1 VTQNDFGTEGEPA
14 FGTENPPPPAA
25 PATTNAPVDL
35 GPNAAQ
41 YAPILASYDQ
51 QIAAAQ
57 SALQQA
63 AAARDGAQQRLTA
76 IQANPSQAALFGS
89 QAQTAY
95 DAALTQ
101 WRTAADQ
108 LQTAYNNQA
117 QGKLS
122 IAKTVGTPQ
131 EQAKL
136 EAEARAAQFQ
146 AQKVQSD
153 VQESQETRPERIAQ
167 IRANSANAQ
176 AQADLASAQARLAT
190 ATEPFQI
197 QQAQQAVQQASL
209 NAQRTQAQLTTEQAN
224 AAVAPRVA
232 TAGARSAESAADIS
246 GAQAGV
252 APRVAAAGATS
263 AEQDAA
269 LKTYQTEVA
278 RATTPDEIAAAHEKY
293 QQAVAITS
301 QQQSIAT
308 QQAAI
313 AGVAPERAQADLRLA
328 QSNADQAALQV
339 QQLQANLNATTDA
352 DRRRAIQL
360 ELSSK
365 QTSLDAANQQLDLAR
380 RTADAT
386 VRQVGANVASTEAG
400 TQNTLENIQK
410 NQLGALYGAQQR
422 AREIGN
428 MIASGQIG
436 PEEGTQLL
444 HDHLTTAIQGT
455 TPFEL
460 GKFQTETDTSRRTQ
474 DVGLAQSKMSD
485 YTSATSSL
493 YNTFT
498 GMNAAVEP
506 GSDAAGRGLL
516 GAMNIVGDRLQQY
529 GNVPNPPMS
538 PLLQSVRPSAP
549 AAVPV
554 PAGPPPAAASGGGG
568 HQITINIGGGA
579 DTSQA
584 PAMLPA
590 GDAGTSRD
598 PRFAGLPSQITPQAD
613 VPAMLQ
619 QDQPA
624 TPDHVAG
631 LWDPSLVQQ
640 AMQRMTAQDAQARAA
655 V

>member
-1 VTQNDFGTEGEPA
+1 MPTPETGRGPGFDSPLPAGGSSTTFGPS
-14 FGTENPPPPAA
+14 
-25 PATTNAPVDL
+25 
-35 GPNAAQ
+35 
-41 YAPILASYDQ
+41 YASILATYDDQ
-51 QIAAAQ
+51 VTAAQ
-57 SALQQA
+57 SALEQA
-63 AAARDGAQQRLTA
+63 RQAKDSAFGRLNAASGPEASGADKLNVPQL
-76 IQANPSQAALFGS
+76 
-89 QAQTAY
+89 QTGY
-95 DAALTQ
+95 DAALAQ
-101 WRTAADQ
+101 WTKAADN
-108 LQTAYNNQA
+108 LQTALNNQA
-117 QGKLS
+117 QGKFS

-131 EQAKL
+131 EQQKL

-176 AQADLASAQARLAT
+176 ANADLATAQARLAT
-190 ATEPFQI
+190 VTEPFQV
-197 QQAQQAVQQASL
+197 QQAQQAVQQAQL
-209 NAQRTQAQLTTEQAN
+209 NVQRTQAQLTTEQAN
-224 AAVAPRVA
+224 AA
-232 TAGARSAESAADIS
+232 
-246 GAQAGV
+246 V

-339 QQLQANLNATTDA
+339 QQLQANLNATSDE

-400 TQNTLENIQK
+400 TESTLQGIQK

-485 YTSATSSL
+485 YTSGMSSL
-493 YNTFT
+493 LNWFNTA
-498 GMNAAVEP
+498 NANADP
-506 GSDAAGRGLL
+506 GSDVVGRGFLAGMNML
-516 GAMNIVGDRLQQY
+516 GNKLQEY
-529 GNVPNPPMS
+529 GNVPHPPMS
-538 PLLQSVRPSAP
+538 PLLQSVRPGGASLPAAAP
-549 AAVPV
+549 APV
-554 PAGPPPAAASGGGG
+554 ATTPPAAAGGGGGG
-568 HQITINIGGGA
+568 HQITINIGPGGA
-579 DTSQA
+579 DTGQT
-584 PAMLPA
+584 PAMLPP

-598 PRFAGLPSQITPQAD
+598 PRFAGLPSQITSQGQIGTAISRD
-613 VPAMLQ
+613 AVPAMLQ

-640 AMQRMTAQDAQARAA
+640 AMQRMTANDAAARAA
-655 V
+655 A